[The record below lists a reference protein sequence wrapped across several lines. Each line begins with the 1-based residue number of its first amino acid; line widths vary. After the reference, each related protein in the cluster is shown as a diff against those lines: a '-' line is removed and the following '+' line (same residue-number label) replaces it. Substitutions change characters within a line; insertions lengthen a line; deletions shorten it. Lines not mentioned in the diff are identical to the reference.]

1 MSKQKLFTHFTIG
14 AALILG
20 IFRSGLMAQ
29 DSTRL
34 LSLDEAIQNTLSNN
48 ATLKMAG
55 LDVSIASANYKQ
67 TEAIYLPQL
76 ALSYTGM
83 STNNPLNAFGFKLQ
97 QQSITAN
104 DFNPALLNHPGGT
117 ANFNTQLELQQPILN
132 MDLLYQRK
140 GAEKQVEVYQFKN
153 QRTREY
159 LRFETQKA
167 YLQLHF
173 SYSAKKVLE
182 EALATAKAVY
192 TSTHNH
198 YLQGLIQQSDVLN
211 VQVQV
216 SGIESK
222 LAKAKSMIRN
232 ASDYLSV
239 LMGMPT
245 GTVYTTMLAAPD
257 TGATT
262 ENLQAVPD
270 NRADFMAMKKA
281 IEASDLMIES
291 GKKSYLPRVNA
302 FGSYQLNDNRVAGFG
317 AGAYLAGVRVSWD
330 IFKGNTTKN
339 SIARQTLEKNKLSVA
354 LTQQKE
360 ESNQALAKTKRDIS
374 DIGFEISQHK
384 ASIQQATE
392 ALRILQNRYEQG
404 LVTTTDVMMAATQL
418 AEQKFNLTQSEFN
431 RQVNQAFLQLLTTSS
446 K

>member
-1 MSKQKLFTHFTIG
+1 MRKRHLLTLFLAGVTLSLSLVYTE
-14 AALILG
+14 LK
-20 IFRSGLMAQ
+20 AQ

-48 ATLKMAG
+48 TSIKIAG
-55 LDVSIASANYKQ
+55 LDASIASANYKQ

-97 QQSITAN
+97 QQSISAS
-104 DFNPALLNHPGGT
+104 DFNPTLLNHPGAT
-117 ANFNTQLELQQPILN
+117 ANFNTALELQQPILN

-140 GAEKQVEVYQFKN
+140 GAEKQVEVYQFKQ
-153 QRTREY
+153 QRTQEY
-159 LRFETQKA
+159 LRFETQKT

-173 SYSAKKVLE
+173 SYAAVKVLE

-192 TSTHNH
+192 TSTNNH
-198 YLQGLIQQSDVLN
+198 YKQGLIQQSDLLA

-216 SGIESK
+216 AGIESK

-232 ASDYLSV
+232 TSDNLGV
-239 LMGMPT
+239 LMGKPG
-245 GTVYTTMLAAPD
+245 GTVYTTTLSVSD
-257 TGATT
+257 TETNT
-262 ENLQAVPD
+262 NSLQTVSD
-270 NRADFMAMKKA
+270 TRADFMAMKKA

-302 FGSYQLNDNRVAGFG
+302 FGSYQLNDNRIVGFG
-317 AGAYLAGVRVSWD
+317 AGAYLAGVKVSWD

-339 SIARQTLEKNKLSVA
+339 SIIRQTLERNKLSVS
-354 LTQQKE
+354 LTQQLD
-360 ESNQALAKTKRDIS
+360 ESNQSLAKTRRDIN
-374 DIGFEISQHK
+374 DIHFEISQYNT
-384 ASIQQATE
+384 SIQQASE

-404 LVTTTDVMMAATQL
+404 LVTTTDVMMAATRL
-418 AEQKFNLTQSEFN
+418 AEQKFNLTQAEFN
-431 RQVNQAFLQLLTTSS
+431 QQVNQAFLQLLTTST

>member
-1 MSKQKLFTHFTIG
+1 MRKRHLLTLFLAG
-14 AALILG
+14 ATLSLSLACTQLN
-20 IFRSGLMAQ
+20 AQ

-48 ATLKMAG
+48 ATIKMAG
-55 LDVSIASANYKQ
+55 LDMSIASANFKQ

-97 QQSITAN
+97 QQSISAS
-104 DFNPALLNHPGGT
+104 DFNPALLNHPGAT
-117 ANFNTQLELQQPILN
+117 ANFNTALELQQPILN

-140 GAEKQVEVYQFKN
+140 GAEKQIEVYQYKE
-153 QRTREY
+153 QRTKEY
-159 LRFETQKA
+159 LRFETQKS

-173 SYSAKKVLE
+173 SYAAVKVLE

-192 TSTHNH
+192 TSTNNH
-198 YLQGLIQQSDVLN
+198 YKQGLIQQSDLLA

-216 SGIESK
+216 ASIETK

-232 ASDYLSV
+232 VSDNLSV
-239 LMGMPT
+239 LMGKPE
-245 GTVYTTMLAAPD
+245 GTLYTTTF
-257 TGATT
+257 TGSDMEINTDSIQT
-262 ENLQAVPD
+262 VPD
-270 NRADFMAMKKA
+270 NRSDFMVMKKA

-302 FGSYQLNDNRVAGFG
+302 FGSYQLNDKRIAGFG
-317 AGAYLAGVRVSWD
+317 AGAYLAGIKVSWD

-339 SIARQTLEKNKLSVA
+339 SIARQTLERNKLSVS
-354 LTQQKE
+354 LTQQQD
-360 ESNQALAKTKRDIS
+360 ESNQALAKTRRDIT
-374 DIGFEISQHK
+374 DINFEISQYK
-384 ASIQQATE
+384 TSIQQASE

-404 LVTTTDVMMAATQL
+404 LVTTTDVMMAATRL
-418 AEQKFNLTQSEFN
+418 AEQKFNLTQAEFN
-431 RQVNQAFLQLLTTSS
+431 RQVNQVFLQLLTTSS